1 MNTPV
6 KTILATAFALASF
19 MPIAYAQTAESVTVV
34 YIDSLD
40 NDANRQTFTQLKD
53 KAAHPDLSA
62 EAQKE
67 AAADAAISKAL
78 TDNNVELQNV
88 IQIDTAANGGKVVYV
103 K

>member
-1 MNTPV
+1 MNAPF

-19 MPIAYAQTAESVTVV
+19 MPIAHAQTAESVTVV
-34 YIDSLD
+34 YIDSL
-40 NDANRQTFTQLKD
+40 NTDADRSTYSRLKD
-53 KAAHPDLSA
+53 KAEHPDLSA
-62 EAQKE
+62 DAQKE

-78 TDNNVELQNV
+78 TDNNVDLKNV